1 MLYPGLC
8 PAGASPPKT
17 QGSNQAGTPCLHPPA
32 GIQAQPSLVGSQPVS
47 PCTEFAAALPI
58 ACPPLPLPSSVS
70 LDTRV
75 PSPSVL
81 EAKEPVVPQVWLQSH
96 R

>member
-1 MLYPGLC
+1 MLER
-8 PAGASPPKT
+8 
-17 QGSNQAGTPCLHPPA
+17 PCH
-32 GIQAQPSLVGSQPVS
+32 
-47 PCTEFAAALPI
+47 
-58 ACPPLPLPSSVS
+58 PLPLPSSVP
-70 LDTRV
+70 LDTHV